1 MLSSPC
7 RPRRH
12 EDYTVAVICAIGFEM
27 SAVRCMLV
35 IEHPRLPHRQGDSN
49 VYILGELSGH
59 NVALRLLDGHSAFDN
74 EDKARLAGF
83 VGGLPCVAVPDTG
96 STIMAMAASFAA
108 DRGRDIDPTRR
119 IKVRF
124 ADGSEATTL
133 GTATASWALRED
145 DYPVNYEWH
154 VLEGLSVNAILS
166 IDYIKSHDIFGGEHE
181 SSFVD
186 ADTAVDWEHSDIFG
200 ILRVAEGSEELGKL
214 ADDFFTDSTSFSSP
228 QLLPL
233 LSPPISSHSP
243 VLMARRKMQKS
254 TPQNASPI
262 RSASRSTRGGRRS
275 KMQSPSSL
283 QPSMRPRRRLRRTG
297 RGTGN
302 TVKGFIFSASTDN

>member
-1 MLSSPC
+1 M
-7 RPRRH
+7 
-12 EDYTVAVICAIGFEM
+12 
-27 SAVRCMLV
+27 
-35 IEHPRLPHRQGDSN
+35 
-49 VYILGELSGH
+49 YILGELSGH
-59 NVALRLLDGHSAFDN
+59 NVALRLLDGHSAFEN

-108 DRGRDIDPTRR
+108 DRGLDIDPTRR

-124 ADGSEATTL
+124 ADGSEAATL

-145 DYPVNYEWH
+145 DYQVNYEWH

-200 ILRVAEGSEELGKL
+200 IFRVAEGSEELGKL
-214 ADDFFTDSTSFSSP
+214 ADDFFTDINSP
-228 QLLPL
+228 DRFTYPQR
-233 LSPPISSHSP
+233 
-243 VLMARRKMQKS
+243 VKEYARREEI
-254 TPQNASPI
+254 QNAIAKLPTAQHETAQAAEKDRQRYWEHRQRI
-262 RSASRSTRGGRRS
+262 HILGLNRQLVQHGDEPPPDTAAAEL
-275 KMQSPSSL
+275 SSL
-283 QPSMRPRRRLRRTG
+283 EPSDKRPDRRWKLWRRY
-297 RGTGN
+297 
-302 TVKGFIFSASTDN
+302 K